1 MERDP
6 EEKNDSRVK
15 KTRDPDRE
23 KVRNDDWRGK
33 DENFNKEGKE
43 GVEEK
48 KKKKKRREGRKKV
61 KAKLKRK
68 FRY

>member
-48 KKKKKRREGRKKV
+48 KKKK
-61 KAKLKRK
+61 
-68 FRY
+68 